1 MPPSHSSNISL
12 PLGHV
17 KVAGPS
23 SARISL
29 LARRWDIDPFKRK
42 VIDFS
47 CFPSPGSVHVPL
59 PSFNLE
65 FGGDGNCLSSS
76 SSVALGFIGYIRDAH
91 RLVAW
96 ERKGKTRKQALN
108 RRWRDG
114 DGCPAMMR
122 R

>member
-1 MPPSHSSNISL
+1 MKFGMHSSIVPSNISL

-17 KVAGPS
+17 KVTGPS
-23 SARISL
+23 STRISP
-29 LARRWDIDPFKRK
+29 LAGRWVIDPFLQK

-59 PSFNLE
+59 PSFDLE
-65 FGGDGNCLSSS
+65 SGGDGICLSS
-76 SSVALGFIGYIRDAH
+76 SSVALGSIGHIRDTH

-96 ERKGKTRKQALN
+96 ERKVKTHKQTLD
-108 RRWRDG
+108 RRWRWL
-114 DGCPAMMR
+114 AR